1 MSGQPISE
9 FFNKP
14 SVRKSLNIPEKAS
27 QIWDFCSSSISSM
40 YERDLK
46 RGSLWIYKQLRNK
59 YRMLK
64 FSGDADAVVPAL
76 GSMRWISELG
86 WKVVRKW
93 RPYMSEG
100 EVIGYIEERDGLTF
114 ATIRHAGHAVP

>member
-40 YERDLK
+40 YERDLQ

>member
-40 YERDLK
+40 YERDLQ

-86 WKVVRKW
+86 WKVMRKW

-114 ATIRHAGHAVP
+114 ATVKHAGHAVP